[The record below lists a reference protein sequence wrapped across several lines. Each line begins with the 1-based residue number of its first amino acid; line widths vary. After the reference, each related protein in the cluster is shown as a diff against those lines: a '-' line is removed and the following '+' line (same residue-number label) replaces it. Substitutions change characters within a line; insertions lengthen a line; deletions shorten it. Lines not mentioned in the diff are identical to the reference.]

1 MQLAELTISDLEARG
16 FKDAPRAH
24 RILVGLPG
32 NGVDDEL
39 IGELL
44 PSLLDALSRHPDPDR
59 ALVGFERWSH
69 SVTSRYTQLRQ
80 LLAHPAALDILIQVC
95 GTSQY
100 LADILIRNPEYFE
113 ILANP
118 GMRGGTRS
126 PADFHR
132 ELSRMVDHAQR
143 TEMKLELLRRFRHRE
158 VLRIGV
164 RDIVGLAGLRETA
177 REFSHLADACVQKC
191 CEICGAGV
199 LTPDDAGRIAVV
211 AMGKLGGEELNYSS
225 DIDLL
230 FVADN
235 VSDSDLRRLQKFAE
249 AVVSGLS
256 KEMQNGRVFRV
267 DMRLRP
273 EGRFGPLVR
282 TLDSYRAY
290 YESWAE
296 TWEIQALIKARPIAG
311 DTRLGRAFVEMVRP
325 FVYRRPPSAKMLAD
339 VRANKE
345 RLESKAA
352 AEGCEDTD
360 VKIGKGG
367 IRDVEFLVQM
377 LQMAEGGRRPLLRTP
392 NTLDALAKLAHVG
405 VLSRMEAEELSED
418 YVFLRTVEHRLQILA
433 DRQTQRLPQD
443 LAEREHLARRLG
455 YASVQEFDQDYLR
468 RTERVRGH
476 LRRWFAPS
484 QPAPLESREL
494 FRSLLA
500 DIETE
505 GGAQRLRLALEGEG
519 FADPERAAAT
529 LIGMIVGDRYGGI
542 APEAR
547 EATLDLAG
555 PLIASC
561 AAAGDP
567 DTALHEVAG
576 FVTDSPNT
584 AEALRTLAQSREL
597 LDRLVLLASGSPA
610 LVRSLKR
617 NPEWL
622 DMLVS
627 EEVMGPSAKP
637 SEVSLSELRQRLPKR
652 RVTQNAPVPLEE
664 LLANIAL
671 YVRRERLRIGARD
684 LWGEAGT
691 QVVGLELTGL
701 AEAVL
706 QVLLDQALAHQIQRT
721 SDAEAQAAL
730 RSIAIIGLGK
740 LGSREL
746 GYASDWDVLFVY
758 EDASRELRDSPGFRA
773 VNAVVEGILAQ
784 AQQLKSLGA
793 EIEMDARLRA
803 EGRFGQLARTVSEYR
818 SYYTESAQTWE
829 RQVLTRARPVAGAR
843 RTAAAY
849 MRAAHRAIYSRALPE
864 EAADEIRAMKRR
876 IERERLKPDEKERD
890 VKLGLGGLT
899 DIEFLTQMWQMRVGH
914 ERPSVRASGT
924 LEALQ
929 ALGTCGVLPA
939 PLVARLVESH
949 GFFTAIR
956 NRLTLAAGIA
966 TDVVPTE
973 NRRVRSLAIGMGF
986 ADSPKQPAEEEFSLK
1001 LREHLRDVRR
1011 YVEKW
1016 FFGE

>member
-1 MQLAELTISDLEARG
+1 MQPGDGDVDGVDRAAEALGDLLAADVLLV
-16 FKDAPRAH
+16 AH
-24 RILVGLPG
+24 RQQ
-32 NGVDDEL
+32 
-39 IGELL
+39 
-44 PSLLDALSRHPDPDR
+44 AAR
-59 ALVGFERWSH
+59 ALG
-69 SVTSRYTQLRQ
+69 QARQ
-80 LLAHPAALDILIQVC
+80 AMPQGLQPAVAAILAAL
-95 GTSQY
+95 G
-100 LADILIRNPEYFE
+100 
-113 ILANP
+113 
-118 GMRGGTRS
+118 
-126 PADFHR
+126 
-132 ELSRMVDHAQR
+132 
-143 TEMKLELLRRFRHRE
+143 
-158 VLRIGV
+158 
-164 RDIVGLAGLRETA
+164 
-177 REFSHLADACVQKC
+177 
-191 CEICGAGV
+191 
-199 LTPDDAGRIAVV
+199 AGRIEQVDQLGVHRRALAGALLDGLEREEAQGAPRPAGQGLGAGDL
-211 AMGKLGGEELNYSS
+211 AMLAHDQHEQVLEQILGQGA
-225 DIDLL
+225 
-230 FVADN
+230 VAD
-235 VSDSDLRRLQKFAE
+235 DGAGE
-249 AVVSGLS
+249 AD
-256 KEMQNGRVFRV
+256 Q
-267 DMRLRP
+267 
-273 EGRFGPLVR
+273 
-282 TLDSYRAY
+282 
-290 YESWAE
+290 
-296 TWEIQALIKARPIAG
+296 
-311 DTRLGRAFVEMVRP
+311 
-325 FVYRRPPSAKMLAD
+325 
-339 VRANKE
+339 
-345 RLESKAA
+345 
-352 AEGCEDTD
+352 
-360 VKIGKGG
+360 
-367 IRDVEFLVQM
+367 
-377 LQMAEGGRRPLLRTP
+377 
-392 NTLDALAKLAHVG
+392 
-405 VLSRMEAEELSED
+405 
-418 YVFLRTVEHRLQILA
+418 
-433 DRQTQRLPQD
+433 QRL
-443 LAEREHLARRLG
+443 LG
-455 YASVQEFDQDYLR
+455 Q
-468 RTERVRGH
+468 
-476 LRRWFAPS
+476 
-484 QPAPLESREL
+484 
-494 FRSLLA
+494 
-500 DIETE
+500 
-505 GGAQRLRLALEGEG
+505 QR
-519 FADPERAAAT
+519 
-529 LIGMIVGDRYGGI
+529 I
-542 APEAR
+542 
-547 EATLDLAG
+547 
-555 PLIASC
+555 
-561 AAAGDP
+561 
-567 DTALHEVAG
+567 
-576 FVTDSPNT
+576 
-584 AEALRTLAQSREL
+584 
-597 LDRLVLLASGSPA
+597 DRLVLLHAGSLVGGAGDIAEVDEGDAPGPA
-610 LVRSLKR
+610 
-617 NPEWL
+617 P
-622 DMLVS
+622 
-627 EEVMGPSAKP
+627 
-637 SEVSLSELRQRLPKR
+637 RQ
-652 RVTQNAPVPLEE
+652 
-664 LLANIAL
+664 
-671 YVRRERLRIGARD
+671 RLRIGARD

-721 SDAEAQAAL
+721 PDAEAQAAL